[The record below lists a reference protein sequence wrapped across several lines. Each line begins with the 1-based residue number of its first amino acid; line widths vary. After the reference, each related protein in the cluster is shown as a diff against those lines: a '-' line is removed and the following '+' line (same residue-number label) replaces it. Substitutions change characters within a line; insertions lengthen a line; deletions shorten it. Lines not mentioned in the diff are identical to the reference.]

1 VPYCTQCGNKVSDR
15 DAYCAHCGARQ
26 AGVSDEPRPADGD
39 LLGKMPA
46 RTAALLCYIPVVGW
60 IPAIFVLASLR
71 FRQDKD
77 TRFHAFQ
84 GLYLFVAWLLVDWV
98 LKPMVQI
105 SGFPLVG
112 LFKGVLFAAWIWMM
126 VKVSQNE
133 MCKLPVVGELAE
145 KSVTEQR

>member
-1 VPYCTQCGNKVSDR
+1 MPYCTQCGNKVGDR
-15 DAYCAHCGARQ
+15 DAYCAQCGARQ
-26 AGVSDEPRPADGD
+26 AGVSDEPRPAGGD
-39 LLGKMPA
+39 LLGQMHA

-71 FRQDKD
+71 FRHDKD

-112 LFKGVLFAAWIWMM
+112 LFKGVLFGAWIWMI

-133 MCKLPVVGELAE
+133 MFKLPVVGELAE